1 MTDRIIEVPSEHD
14 GERADKT
21 VATLLGVSRRVAR
34 SMVEAGGVTMAGS
47 PVQASD
53 RLRTGDVLATT
64 ELPLAS
70 ALVADDSVEFGV
82 AYEDA
87 SLVIVDKPIGVV
99 VHPSPGQTGGT
110 LVHGL
115 LGRFPEIE
123 GVGNED
129 RWGIVHRLDRDT
141 SGLLVVARTSDVH
154 HRLTEMMRSRSIHR
168 RYLALVRGV
177 FTNTIGT
184 VDAPIGRDP
193 LHRTRMSI
201 LKDGRP
207 AVTHYRRI
215 ATWAQR
221 ETSLLSVTLET
232 GRTHQIRVHM
242 QAIEHP
248 IIGDPVYGRAGV
260 AGDPGRPWLHARQL
274 TFDHPVTGEPLDVVS
289 PLPADLIGS
298 LATLGVPD
306 EGSMVDIDG
315 AEL

>member
-1 MTDRIIEVPSEHD
+1 MTDRTIEVPSEHD

-21 VATLLGVSRRVAR
+21 IATLLGVSRRVAR
-34 SMVEAGGVTMAGS
+34 SMVEAGGVTLAGS

-53 RLRTGDVLATT
+53 RLRTGDVLATA
-64 ELPLAS
+64 ELPLEAV
-70 ALVADDSVEFGV
+70 LEADDTVEFQI
-82 AYEDA
+82 AYED
-87 SLVIVDKPIGVV
+87 SFLVIVDKPIGVV
-99 VHPSPGQTGGT
+99 VHPGPGQAGGT

-115 LGRFPEIE
+115 LARFPEIE
-123 GVGNED
+123 GVGTED

-154 HRLTEMMRSRSIHR
+154 HRLTEMMRSRSIQR

-193 LHRTRMSI
+193 LHRTRMSV
-201 LKDGRP
+201 LKDGRS
-207 AVTHYRRI
+207 AITHYRRI
-215 ATWAQR
+215 ATWADR
-221 ETSLLSVTLET
+221 EVSLLSVTLET

-242 QAIEHP
+242 QAIDHP
-248 IIGDPVYGRAGV
+248 IVGDPVYGRVGV

-274 TFDHPVTGEPLDVVS
+274 TLDHPVTGEPLDVVS
-289 PLPADLIGS
+289 PLPADLVGS
-298 LATLGVPD
+298 LAALGVPD
-306 EGSMVDIDG
+306 EGSMVDVDG